1 RSKMKA
7 LHLED
12 FRGTADESVEA
23 WLATIPQEVERQT
36 GFGGDTWT
44 AEELYYGVTAHLK
57 DRSNTWLTTLTSSMR
72 REDKTLDFLVRKL
85 RKKYGRRDNVFSKV
99 WVSAMKTLNLPGRS
113 DESPPKFDRK
123 GNAVSSWSKTAKK
136 DPLSIAALQALI
148 MTAGLARS
156 DAQQMKQAA
165 KATKAKVLEVKA
177 EAHDEIKRAHEQPQR
192 DNVDDK
198 NRVAEA
204 DIMAAENMADEEVAD
219 EDIEAGEDM
228 EAVVEV
234 DLDITGLRLTDLPS
248 WSRRRIPDAV
258 TATKLV
264 TGGKSARTEQQRLT
278 KYLTH
283 GNNNHRQ
290 IRSTTV
296 ETGALLSAGIE
307 YPNGSDKENDAEPT
321 NGRSKEKSGGSD
333 GQNWGKSSKPSE
345 VTGNEA
351 AEAVEERTKAAE
363 EDDEQ
368 KEQGSPVEVVDLASV
383 AATGGSQEK
392 TKQQ

>member
-1 RSKMKA
+1 MQVKGHDPKM
-7 LHLED
+7 LED
-12 FRGTADESVEA
+12 AVQYAEDTCSEYGEGFRRVAKRRYRDEQGLGVDYEDAQPPRNKSAANPVDQLD
-23 WLATIPQEVERQT
+23 WSKLGL
-36 GFGGDTWT
+36 GFGG
-44 AEELYYGVTAHLK
+44 
-57 DRSNTWLTTLTSSMR
+57 
-72 REDKTLDFLVRKL
+72 
-85 RKKYGRRDNVFSKV
+85 
-99 WVSAMKTLNLPGRS
+99 

-123 GNAVSSWSKTAKK
+123 GIAVSSWSKTAKK

-148 MTAGLARS
+148 MTRS
-156 DAQQMKQAA
+156 DAQETKQAA

-177 EAHDEIKRAHEQPQR
+177 EAHDEINRADEQPQR
-192 DNVDDK
+192 ENVDGK
-198 NRVAEA
+198 TRVE
-204 DIMAAENMADEEVAD
+204 EADEEVAD
-219 EDIEAGEDM
+219 EDIEADEVM

-264 TGGKSARTEQQRLT
+264 TGGENARTEQQCLT

-283 GNNNHRQ
+283 GNSKHRQ
-290 IRSTTV
+290 SFPSSPSG
-296 ETGALLSAGIE
+296 GASSGGAGIE
-307 YPNGSDKENDAEPT
+307 YPNGNDKKNDAEPASGNT
-321 NGRSKEKSGGSD
+321 RATKRRRKRRERRSGWKSTCGDAVGTDGRSKEKSGGTE

-351 AEAVEERTKAAE
+351 AEAVEERTKTAG

-383 AATGGSQEK
+383 AATGGSQAEDEAEDEAEVIAASNVPGRVV
-392 TKQQ
+392 